1 MTAAIYQTGD
11 TIQITDCFYSF
22 SGILTDLSAAPLVK
36 VYKAD
41 KTTLVGT
48 AITSTKTTTGTY
60 KAAVTLPTV
69 EGIYYIEFSGT
80 AADATLIRHA
90 EAFVVKFSAST

>member
-11 TIQITDCFYSF
+11 TIQITDRFYNF
-22 SGILTDLSAAPLVK
+22 SGVLTDLSAAPLVK
-36 VYKAD
+36 VWKAD
-41 KTTLVGT
+41 KTTQVGT
-48 AITSTKTTTGTY
+48 SITSTKVSTGIY
-60 KAAVTLPTV
+60 KASVTLPTT

-90 EAFVVKFSAST
+90 EAFVVKFSSST